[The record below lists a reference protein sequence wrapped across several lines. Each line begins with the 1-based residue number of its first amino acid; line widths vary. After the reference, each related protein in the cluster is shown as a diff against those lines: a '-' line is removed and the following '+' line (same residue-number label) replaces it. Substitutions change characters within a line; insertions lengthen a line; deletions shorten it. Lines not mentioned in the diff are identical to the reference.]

1 MKYNKTL
8 KIAIKGYMKNHEL
21 YMKEALL
28 EAQKAYN
35 VDEVP
40 IGAIVV
46 DHTGTVIG
54 RGFNRTEVN
63 HSQTAHAEIEA
74 LQMASSYKKDWRLDN
89 CTLYVTLQPCS
100 MCYSASVLSRIT
112 RIVYGA
118 HSPLFGF
125 HLDKDTFL
133 SVYNNDELFLV
144 KGILEVECVTLLKQF
159 FQQKRKEE

>member
-1 MKYNKTL
+1 MKDC
-8 KIAIKGYMKNHEL
+8 MKNHEL
-21 YMKEALL
+21 YMKEALV
-28 EAQKAYN
+28 EGQKAYDVN
-35 VDEVP
+35 EVP

-46 DHTGTVIG
+46 DEHGAIIG
-54 RGFNRTEVN
+54 RGYNKTE
-63 HSQTAHAEIEA
+63 SKCTQIAHAEMEA
-74 LQMASSYKKDWRLDN
+74 LSVASLHKKNWRLVD